1 MKEHSINK
9 KNNFISGWYMKDTS
23 ICDGIIHIFENSK
36 KNPGKLYLKEDTSI
50 KKSTD
55 VYVHAEDGREEVVK
69 YLNHLSECINKYKKQ
84 YVYADIGQPSWK
96 VLETFNIQKYL
107 PNEGFYKF
115 HCEKTGGTN
124 NPMINN
130 RHLVF
135 MTYLNDLKLKG
146 GETEWFYQKLK
157 IKPEKGL
164 TVIWPAEW
172 MFTHRGIV
180 SKKETKIIATGWYS
194 FI

>member
-9 KNNFISGWYMKDTS
+9 KNNFISGWYMKDKS
-23 ICDGIIHIFENSK
+23 ICDGIIEIFNNSK
-36 KNPGKLYLKEDTSI
+36 KEKGKLYLKEDFTI

-55 VYVHAEDGREEVVK
+55 VYVSPSDNRSEITS
-69 YLNHLSECINKYKKQ
+69 YLNHLSNCIDEYKKIYIYSDQ
-84 YVYADIGQPSWK
+84 SQPRWGMT
-96 VLETFNIQKYL
+96 ENFNIQKYL

-115 HCEKTGGTN
+115 HCEKKGGDN
-124 NPMINN
+124 SIISK

-135 MTYLNDLKLKG
+135 MTYLNDLKFKG
-146 GETEWFYQKLK
+146 GETEWFYQK
-157 IKPEKGL
+157 IKLRPEKGL

-172 MFTHRGIV
+172 LFTHRGIT
-180 SKKETKIIATGWYS
+180 STKETKIIATGWYS